1 MNISPCLSDYKERF
15 SSFAKRRILQLKR
28 RRSLHRRLYKQD
40 SNEDHLAI
48 IAKCTK
54 LLEMLDSPSL
64 NSWS

>member
-15 SSFAKRRILQLKR
+15 SSFAKRRIQQLKR

-40 SNEDHLAI
+40 NDKEHLVIVAE
-48 IAKCTK
+48 CTK

>member
-15 SSFAKRRILQLKR
+15 ASFAIRRIRQLKR

-40 SNEDHLAI
+40 NNDDHLVVI
-48 IAKCTK
+48 DECTK
-54 LLEMLDSPSL
+54 ILEMLDPPSL

>member
-15 SSFAKRRILQLKR
+15 ANFAKRRIRQLKR

-40 SNEDHLAI
+40 GDKDHLAI
-48 IAKCTK
+48 IAECTK
-54 LLEMLDSPSL
+54 ILEILDSPSL